1 MVGIGEADAFRHD
14 WQRQVQPEIC
24 SPLTRYLI
32 ASQNSATYP
41 LLSARALGRCPIE
54 VATSLPTDAV
64 FCRGQGRQLCQTS
77 FGLVRH
83 QPLRLVVKTSGFGIA
98 PPSA

>member
-1 MVGIGEADAFRHD
+1 MADTAGDLLAADAISDSLTKFSNL
-14 WQRQVQPEIC
+14 PPPF
-24 SPLTRYLI
+24 SPRLGALPPSKLRLVRRLTRFF
-32 ASQNSATYP
+32 
-41 LLSARALGRCPIE
+41 
-54 VATSLPTDAV
+54 AV
-64 FCRGQGRQLCQTS
+64 VKIGTS